1 MTLKDK
7 HIVVGVCG
15 GISAFK
21 AVEVVR
27 EFGRRGAVVRVMM
40 TLSAQRFVGALTFSG
55 ITGQPALTDLW
66 DTNFPGEV
74 HVELSRWA
82 DAIVIVPATANLIAK
97 VGSGLADEI
106 VTATLSCAR
115 TKVFYAPAMHEQMWL
130 SAANQRNVARLTQ
143 DGARFIGPVRGALAS
158 GEVGVGRLVDPR
170 EIVDTVERQIGLQ
183 RDVERDLEGR
193 TVLIT
198 AGPTHEDIDPVRF
211 ISNRSSGRMGYA
223 IAQRATDRGAKV
235 ILVSGPVAIAAPTVT
250 EFVATRSALSM
261 HEAVM
266 EKRASADVII
276 MTAAVADYRPA
287 QVATDKIK
295 KSADTLSVEL
305 VKNPDILA
313 ELGASR
319 SGKHPVLVGF
329 AMETTDLLGYARRKL
344 TEKKADLIVAN
355 HAAVGFG
362 GDDNEATLVD
372 TAGDEALPR
381 MSKHDL
387 ADRILDRVLRLL

>member
-27 EFGRRGAVVRVMM
+27 ELGRRDAHVRVMM
-40 TLSAQRFVGALTFSG
+40 TGSAQRFIGALTFSG

-66 DTNFPGEV
+66 DASFPGEV

-82 DAIVIVPATANLIAK
+82 DAIVIVPATANLLAK
-97 VGSGLADEI
+97 VASGLADEV

-115 TKVFYAPAMHEQMWL
+115 TPVFYAPAMHDQMWK
-130 SAANQRNVARLTQ
+130 SAANQRNVEQLTR
-143 DGARFIGPVRGALAS
+143 DGARFIGPVHGALAS
-158 GEVGVGRLVDPR
+158 GEVGNGRLVEPR
-170 EIVDTVERQIGLQ
+170 DIVDTIERQLGLT
-183 RDVERDLEGR
+183 RDLEGR
-193 TVLIT
+193 TILIT

-235 ILVSGPVAIAAPTVT
+235 ILISGPVALAAPSVT
-250 EFVATRSALSM
+250 EFVATRSALAM
-261 HEAVM
+261 HEVVTA
-266 EKRASADVII
+266 KRADADVII

-287 QVATDKIK
+287 HVAHDKIK
-295 KSADTLSVEL
+295 KSSGTLSIEL

-319 SGKHPVLVGF
+319 SGKRPVLVGF

-344 TEKKADLIVAN
+344 TEKKVDLIVAN
-355 HAAVGFG
+355 HAAIGFG
-362 GDDNEATLVD
+362 GDDNEATFVD
-372 TAGDEALPR
+372 AAGDEALPL

-387 ADRILDRVLRLL
+387 ADRILDRVLTLL